1 MPELPEVETVCRSLR
16 PHILGRRISRIEVLE
31 PRLRARVEESA
42 LAQLAGRTIV
52 EVERK
57 GKYILIRLDN
67 RRLWVFH
74 LGMSGKLLCIP
85 GGSAR
90 RKHDHIIARFN
101 GGGELRYHDP
111 RRFGLCVVT
120 TGQDIDDLAAL
131 RRLGVDPLNG
141 GLTGDYLF
149 RFTRASRRRIRDLLL
164 DQEII
169 AGLGNI
175 YANEVLF
182 LSGIK
187 PTVRSHRLTR
197 RQAGLLAERI
207 PELLEQAIRWCGT
220 SFSDYRD
227 ADDRRGSFQEY
238 LRVYDREG
246 EACRVC
252 SNTIKRVALGN
263 RSAFYC
269 PVCQK

>member
-1 MPELPEVETVCRSLR
+1 
-16 PHILGRRISRIEVLE
+16 VLE
-31 PRLRARVEESA
+31 PRLRTRVEERA
-42 LAQLAGRTIV
+42 LARLAGRKIV
-52 EVERK
+52 EVGRR
-57 GKYILIRLDN
+57 GKYILIRLDDC
-67 RRLWVFH
+67 RIWVFH
-74 LGMSGKLLCIP
+74 LGMSGKLICTA
-85 GGSAR
+85 GASAR
-90 RKHDHIIARFN
+90 RKHDHIIARFS

-111 RRFGLCVVT
+111 RRFGLCLVT
-120 TGQDIDDLAAL
+120 TAQDIDELAAL

-141 GLTGDYLF
+141 GLSGDYLF
-149 RFTRASRRRIRDLLL
+149 AFTRASRRRIRDLLL

-175 YANEVLF
+175 YANEALF

-187 PTVRSHRLTR
+187 PTARSHRLTR

-207 PELLEQAIRWCGT
+207 PELLKQAIRWCGT

-227 ADDRRGSFQEY
+227 ADDQRGSFQEH
-238 LRVYDREG
+238 LLVYDRQG

-269 PVCQK
+269 PSCQK